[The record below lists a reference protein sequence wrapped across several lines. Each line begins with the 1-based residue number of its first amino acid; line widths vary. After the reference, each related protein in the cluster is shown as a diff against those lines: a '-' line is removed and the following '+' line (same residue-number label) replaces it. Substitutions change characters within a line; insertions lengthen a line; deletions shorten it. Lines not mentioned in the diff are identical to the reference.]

1 MGLTDCRYTGIE
13 SGWTMGAMVD
23 IVRCLIDLTTMTRS
37 DESWVDPTNADERQG
52 LWRCPLCNRAFGHV
66 DGELVEIR
74 L

>member
-1 MGLTDCRYTGIE
+1 
-13 SGWTMGAMVD
+13 MVE

-37 DESWVDPTNADERQG
+37 DESWIDPLNGDERQG
-52 LWRCPLCNRAFGHV
+52 LWWCPLCNRAFGHV

>member
-1 MGLTDCRYTGIE
+1 
-13 SGWTMGAMVD
+13 MGAMVD

-52 LWRCPLCNRAFGHV
+52 ALAVSAFNRAFGHV
-66 DGELVEIR
+66 DGESVEIR